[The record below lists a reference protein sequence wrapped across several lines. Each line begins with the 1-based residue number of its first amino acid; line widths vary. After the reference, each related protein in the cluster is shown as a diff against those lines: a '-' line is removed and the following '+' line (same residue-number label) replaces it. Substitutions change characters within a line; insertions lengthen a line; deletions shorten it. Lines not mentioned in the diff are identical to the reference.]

1 VFGVQGSFWPLLAV
15 HLADLGIAGRAR
27 GWIFA
32 TLALGSAVVPLGAGQ
47 LADRLM
53 ATEIH
58 GLGIG
63 CFTVGRQI
71 YIDGR
76 CGGHLRASAQALLM
90 VCTSGFGAL
99 LGNVLAGEIA
109 GWTSPTDVLVFLIP
123 CVIDGAV
130 LLYFWRGF
138 RASVSGENAVG
149 VAGANLSA
157 PPQSLRGSVARV
169 GHLVTE
175 SADG

>member
-1 VFGVQGSFWPLLAV
+1 MNKEFANVLMNAPKPWKLAAMMALVFGVQGSFWPLLAV
-15 HLADLGIAGRAR
+15 HLADLGISGRAR

-32 TLALGSAVVPLGAGQ
+32 TLALGSAVIPLGAGQ
-47 LADRLM
+47 LADRWM
-53 ATEIH
+53 ATEK
-58 GLGIG
+58 
-63 CFTVGRQI
+63 
-71 YIDGR
+71 
-76 CGGHLRASAQALLM
+76 M

-109 GWTSPTDVLVFLIP
+109 GRSSATDVLVFLIP

-138 RASVSGENAVG
+138 RASISSENAVG
-149 VAGANLSA
+149 VTGANRSLQ
-157 PPQSLRGSVARV
+157 PESLRGSVARV
-169 GHLVTE
+169 GHLVTV